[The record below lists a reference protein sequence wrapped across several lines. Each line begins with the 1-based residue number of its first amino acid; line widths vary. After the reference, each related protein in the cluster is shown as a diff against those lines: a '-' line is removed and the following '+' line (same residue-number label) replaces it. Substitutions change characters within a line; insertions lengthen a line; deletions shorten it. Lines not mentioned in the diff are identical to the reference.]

1 MGFIDDLTE
10 FGLTRQEATVY
21 NEMLKQG
28 AMTGYEV
35 SKVTGISKS
44 NAYAALS
51 ALVTKGAAV
60 MEEGEA
66 KKYIANSVED
76 FSENCMRNLSTV
88 AKRLVKEQP
97 KKTEIEE
104 GYITISSERH
114 IKDKMLHMLKDC
126 ELRLYVLAESALLEE
141 FREELDKLVSEGKKV
156 VILTDKGFELKGAV
170 IYRTDV
176 TEGQIR
182 LITDSTNVLTGE
194 LTGSEEDTCLY
205 SGKRNL
211 VEIMKE
217 ALKNKIELLEKA

>member
-21 NEMLKQG
+21 CEILKQG

-51 ALVTKGAAV
+51 GLVTKGAAV
-60 MEEGEA
+60 MEESEA
-66 KKYIANSVED
+66 KKYIANSVEE
-76 FSENCMRNLSTV
+76 FSENCMRNLSRI

-97 KKTEIEE
+97 KKAETEE
-104 GYITISSERH
+104 GYITIASAVH
-114 IKDKMLHMLKDC
+114 IKNKMLHMLEEC
-126 ELRLYVLAESALLEE
+126 ELRLYVLAGSSLLDE
-141 FREELDKLVSEGKKV
+141 FREELGKLVKEGKKV
-156 VILTDKGFELKGAV
+156 VILTNNGFELEGAV

-217 ALKNKIELLEKA
+217 ALKNKIELLKKA